1 MRWHVPL
8 RPSPVDEYGE
18 GFLYEEVGVDSKLVD
33 ARERMQAALSF
44 LRAID
49 TAAFDEHPALQEWF
63 LVHKI
68 DARALHDQI
77 RLAVLREQ
85 EKETV

>member
-1 MRWHVPL
+1 M
-8 RPSPVDEYGE
+8 DT
-18 GFLYEEVGVDSKLVD
+18 KLVD

-44 LRAID
+44 LRAVD
-49 TAAFDEHPALQEWF
+49 TTAFDDHPALQEWF